1 MHVSSKH
8 TLFFILVVFF
18 LSSCRSKKTFN
29 GVESL
34 KCTTFDETKKSKKVK
49 KNSKYEIVVLKDGK
63 RMGSKKRKKRGKN
76 RLFK

>member
-1 MHVSSKH
+1 MHVFSKH

-63 RMGSKKRKKRGKN
+63 RMGNKKRKKRGKN

>member
-1 MHVSSKH
+1 MHVFSKH

-29 GVESL
+29 AVEAL

-63 RMGSKKRKKRGKN
+63 RMGNKKRKKRGKN

>member
-1 MHVSSKH
+1 MHGFSKH

-29 GVESL
+29 AVEAL
-34 KCTTFDETKKSKKVK
+34 RCTTFDETKKSKKVK
-49 KNSKYEIVVLKDGK
+49 KSSKYEIVVLKDGK
-63 RMGSKKRKKRGKN
+63 RMGNKKRKKRGKN

>member
-1 MHVSSKH
+1 MHVFSKH
-8 TLFFILVVFF
+8 TLFFVLVVFF

-29 GVESL
+29 GVEVL
-34 KCTTFDETKKSKKVK
+34 KCTAFEETKKSKKAK

-63 RMGSKKRKKRGKN
+63 RIGNKKRKKRGKN